1 MAIKVRCEDCNK
13 KVSIDQAFAGGV
25 CRCPYCTA
33 IVFVPDAD
41 GQRAGG
47 ERPESPRARPETPT
61 AAAPAEEITIDVDEA
76 ALAEAHGQTYIPTAS
91 PVKLQGIV
99 SIVLSVLLLVMIG
112 VLVGIIV
119 IYAMEDDGPPTVGP
133 EVGAFTVNTDKP
145 AVAGTLPVTTPVVY
159 CIDTSG
165 NMGDVI
171 EYAGDI
177 VLASLKS
184 LKDGKF
190 AIILCG
196 EQADKATPAMP
207 ASDEDCRKA
216 AAALLADINVLGAAD
231 LGRSLRTAL
240 QRSPRTIVLMARD
253 IDMGTPAAVEEIKQA
268 GVRLVT
274 VGMGSSEDSAKE
286 LAELAKSTG
295 GKSRTFA
302 ASDLEM
308 WAEQAKDANGKKDK
322 KGG

>member
-1 MAIKVRCEDCNK
+1 MAIKVRCEDCSK
-13 KVSIDQAFAGGV
+13 KVSIDEAFAGGV

-41 GQRAGG
+41 GERARG
-47 ERPESPRARPETPT
+47 ERPEAPRARGETLS
-61 AAAPAEEITIDVDEA
+61 AAATAEETTVGVDEA
-76 ALAEAHGQTYIPTAS
+76 ALAEAHGQTHIPTAS

-112 VLVGIIV
+112 VLVGVIV
-119 IYAMEDDGPPTVGP
+119 IYTMEDDVPPTVGP
-133 EVGAFTVNTDKP
+133 EVGAFTVNTDRP
-145 AVAGTLPVTTPVVY
+145 AVAGTLPVRSPVVY

-171 EYAGDI
+171 DYAGDI

-196 EQADKATPAMP
+196 EEADKATPGMLAP
-207 ASDEDCRKA
+207 SEVGRNA
-216 AAALLADINVLGAAD
+216 AAAFLANINVLGAAD
-231 LGRSLRTAL
+231 LGRSLRAAL
-240 QRSPRTIVLMARD
+240 KRGPKTIVLMARD

-268 GVRLVT
+268 GVRLIT
-274 VGMGSSEDSAKE
+274 IGMGSSDASARE
-286 LAELAKSTG
+286 LAELAKSAG
-295 GKSRTFA
+295 GESRTFS

-308 WAEQAKDANGKKDK
+308 WAEQAGDAGGRRDK